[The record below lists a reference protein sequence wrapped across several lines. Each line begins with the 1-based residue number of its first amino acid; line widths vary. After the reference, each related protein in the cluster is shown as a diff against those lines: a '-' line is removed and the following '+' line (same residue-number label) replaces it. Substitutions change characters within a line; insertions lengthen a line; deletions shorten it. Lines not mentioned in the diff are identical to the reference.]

1 MFYQTYKVVQ
11 VVNLNLLEEAVRD
24 INELHKNF
32 SDAFY
37 NNFYSSEFNLKNVTI
52 SNVLFEQRFNPF
64 FLEYLEIYHRELNN
78 YIWTESDFSEKFLFW
93 DARIRVK
100 QKDSIY
106 NKLIFYG
113 EKAEKGKIPIQ
124 KCLNDLLGF
133 RLIMEDFD
141 FLDKGYKDL
150 LLSLKADLNLMKC
163 YDRDVDGYKG
173 SHIYFKNKNNFYY
186 PWELQLWNSSDA
198 ELNEKSHKEHK
209 SKRDYLNWP
218 KKYKEGRI
226 QKG

>member
-1 MFYQTYKVVQ
+1 MQ
-11 VVNLNLLEEAVRD
+11 VVNLYLLEDAVRD

-32 SDAFY
+32 ANVFY
-37 NNFYSSEFNLKNVTI
+37 DSFYSSKFNLKNVTI
-52 SNVLFEQRFNPF
+52 NNVLFEQKFNSS
-64 FLEYLEIYHRELNN
+64 FLEYLDIYHRELNN
-78 YIWTESDFSEKFLFW
+78 YIWIKSDFSEKFLFW

-106 NKLIFYG
+106 NELIFYG
-113 EKAEKGKIPIQ
+113 EKVERGRIPIQ

-133 RLIMEDFD
+133 RLIIDDFD
-141 FLDKGYKDL
+141 CTDKSYKNL
-150 LLSLKADLNLMKC
+150 LASLKTDLNLMKC
-163 YDRDVDGYKG
+163 YDRNVDGYKG

-198 ELNEKSHKEHK
+198 KLNEKSHKGHK